1 MGSIRRLVIIAV
13 YVLIFWVF
21 LPAGLLWAGQFVDRA
36 LGVGE
41 LAGWLG
47 VVGGVAVVLG
57 LWICI
62 HASVLLRTRGR
73 GLPISSLPP
82 TQLVTSGPYR
92 FWRHPIYTGY
102 TLLVAGVALLLDSPG
117 TTFVVMP
124 AFATVWFATWVRL
137 YEEPLLVQ
145 RFGGAFRVHRRRT
158 GVMLPFA
165 WQTVGRSVVRFI
177 LRLVFRFHVEGA
189 QNVPRTGQV
198 VIVSDHLSYLD
209 FIFGQYLSHR
219 PIVIPVTAEVFRQPL
234 RRAFIAMMGGVPK
247 RRFCSD
253 PAAAMAL
260 SDQLDAG
267 GVVGIAIE
275 GERSWTGEM
284 GSPALSVARNIGRF
298 DGTIVPAAFVGA
310 YRLWP
315 RWAGG
320 SDRRAHVTIRLGEAF
335 HFGDCI
341 DGFIPGDASQAAD
354 VARVM
359 VERISALRDR
369 DELSVEVTAFPDPRP
384 ELTLW
389 RCPICGEEECLSM
402 QGQASL
408 VCSACDAWW
417 NAARGDLV
425 LVEPAERADE
435 RHTVAG
441 WAALASG
448 MDDLSDRPDP
458 LLWADDAE
466 LREDPHAQVTLGPL
480 TSLGWGRAELHA
492 DRLVWQGRDVERTL
506 PLSAIR
512 SVTTERNDT
521 LQLGLGIGVVQ
532 VVFRRASPLRWQ
544 QYVQTL
550 KGGQHEP
557 RG

>member
-47 VVGGVAVVLG
+47 VVGGVAVGLG

-62 HASVLLRTRGR
+62 HATVLLRTRGR

-102 TLLVAGVALLLDSPG
+102 TLLLGGVALLLDSPG
-117 TTFVVMP
+117 TAFVVMP
-124 AFATVWFATWVRL
+124 AFAVVWFATWVRL

-177 LRLVFRFHVEGA
+177 LRFVFRFHVEGSH
-189 QNVPRTGQV
+189 NVPRIGPV
-198 VIVSDHLSYLD
+198 VLVSDHVSYLD
-209 FIFGQYLSHR
+209 FMFAQYLSHR
-219 PIVIPVTAEVFRQPL
+219 PILIPVTAEVFRQPL
-234 RRAFIAMMGGVPK
+234 RRVFIGMMGGVPK
-247 RRFCSD
+247 RRFCPD

-260 SDQLDAG
+260 ADQLAAG
-267 GVVGIAIE
+267 GVIGIAIE
-275 GERSWTGEM
+275 GERSWTGKM
-284 GSPALSVARNIGRF
+284 GAPALSVARNISRF
-298 DGTIVPAAFVGA
+298 DCTVVPAAFVGA

-335 HFGDCI
+335 QLGDCI
-341 DGFIPGDASQAAD
+341 DGFVPGDAAQAAD
-354 VARVM
+354 VAQLL
-359 VERISALRDR
+359 VERISALRDP
-369 DELSVEVTAFPDPRP
+369 DEPSVELSAFPDPRP

-389 RCPICGEEECLSM
+389 RCPICFDEECLGMQSPASM
-402 QGQASL
+402 A
-408 VCSACDAWW
+408 CSACG
-417 NAARGDLV
+417 ARWSTAKGDLV
-425 LVEPAERADE
+425 VEAPPDRAGE

-441 WAALASG
+441 WAEQVG
-448 MDDLSDRPDP
+448 GVDDLSDRADP
-458 LLWADDAE
+458 LLVADGAE

-480 TSLGWGRAELHA
+480 TSLGDGRAELHS
-492 DRLVWQGRDVERTL
+492 DRLLWRGAGAERTI
-506 PLSAIR
+506 PLVAIR
-512 SVTTERNDT
+512 SVSTERNDT
-521 LQLGLGIGVVQ
+521 LQLGVGLGVVQ
-532 VVFRRASPLRWQ
+532 IVFRRASPLRWQ
-544 QYVQTL
+544 LYVLAL
-550 KGGQHEP
+550 KGAA
-557 RG
+557 